1 MYNKLLKS
9 GTTYAMML
17 GVILI
22 FIFGAGIFAGGTKV
36 NDAGVEVVEVGIGLQ
51 ITIALALIALLAMI
65 VGIVLDIAQAGKKG
79 IKSMIGFLVLVGLFF
94 ILQASVTIERGGKWD
109 AMYKEYM
116 VSDFASSFVSAG
128 LYTCGA
134 LLIVTIAVFIYSEV
148 RSFFS

>member
-22 FIFGAGIFAGGTKV
+22 FIFGAGIFAGGTTV
-36 NDAGVEVVEVGIGLQ
+36 NADGVEVVEVGVGLQ
-51 ITIALALIALLAMI
+51 ITIALTIIAMLAMI
-65 VGIVLDIAQAGKKG
+65 IGIIMDIAQAGKKG
-79 IKSMIGFLVLVGLFF
+79 LKAILGFVVLLVLFS
-94 ILQASVTIERGGKWD
+94 ILQASVTVEKGGKWD
-109 AMYKEYM
+109 VLHKEYM

-134 LLIVTIAVFIYSEV
+134 LLVVTVIVFVYSEV

>member
-22 FIFGAGIFAGGTKV
+22 FIFAAGIIAGGTTV
-36 NDAGVEVVEVGIGLQ
+36 NADGVEVVEVGIGLQ
-51 ITIALALIALLAMI
+51 ITIALTIIALLAMI
-65 VGIVLDIAQAGKKG
+65 VGIIMDIAQAGKKG
-79 IKSMIGFLVLVGLFF
+79 LKAILGFVVLMVLFA
-94 ILQASVTIERGGKWD
+94 ILQASVTVEKGGKWD
-109 AMYKEYM
+109 ALHKEYM

-134 LLIVTIAVFIYSEV
+134 LLLITIIVFVYSEV